1 MSDVHRTSGVIKWW
15 AMIVVGTVAALLIA
29 WLGDIAGVPLSTVLS
44 IGAGAA
50 ALAWLI
56 LLVAVPWNLYFAA
69 RGVVAEMA
77 VSRARG
83 IIIQAAA
90 EAEAQ
95 RIARRMLWFALGG
108 HVVTG
113 AGAGMITYFSGAT
126 LGYYVTGAYLLSA
139 SIRPAAAYFAHLRE
153 RIGALSRQSL
163 HPRDDVVSLRQRVDQ
178 LAGAVRGLEKELP
191 ESHRGLADDLRR
203 TESRLADEIAHA
215 RQILIADLAR
225 LQDAQAADREAAR
238 SRDEELG
245 RRIDS
250 MIRRIED
257 TLDGIGD
264 HQELQAGLRALV
276 RMIRAEPSSP
286 I

>member
-1 MSDVHRTSGVIKWW
+1 MSDVHRSSGVIKWW
-15 AMIVVGTVAALLIA
+15 AMIVIGTAVALLIA
-29 WLGDIAGVPLSTVLS
+29 WLGHVAGVSLSTVLS

-56 LLVAVPWNLYFAA
+56 VLVAVPWNLYFAA
-69 RGVVAEMA
+69 RRVIAEMA

-83 IIIQAAA
+83 IIIHAAA

-95 RIARRMLWFALGG
+95 RIERRMLWFALGG
-108 HVVTG
+108 HFVTAAV
-113 AGAGMITYFSGAT
+113 AGVITYFSGAT

-163 HPRDDVVSLRQRVDQ
+163 HPREDVVSLRQRVDQ
-178 LAGAVRGLEKELP
+178 LAGAVGGLKKELS
-191 ESHRGLADDLRR
+191 ESHRNLADDLRR

-215 RQILIADLAR
+215 RGVLIADLAR
-225 LQDAQAADREAAR
+225 LQDAQAGDREAAR
-238 SRDEELG
+238 SRDEDLG
-245 RRIDS
+245 HRIDR
-250 MIRRIED
+250 MIRRIEE

-264 HQELQAGLRALV
+264 HQELQAGIRALV

-286 I
+286 A

>member
-77 VSRARG
+77 VSRTRG
-83 IIIQAAA
+83 IIIQAVA

-113 AGAGMITYFSGAT
+113 AVAGLITYFSGAT
-126 LGYYVTGAYLLSA
+126 LGYYVTGAYVLSA

-215 RQILIADLAR
+215 RQIVTADLAG